1 MLSKTERLA
10 ESVIKSVLEI
20 LKNHPDTEFSEL
32 QIEQG
37 TREKII
43 SRQPILDRLRKNP
56 KIHYDSVT
64 GRYRFKP
71 AYPIRNREQL
81 LAFLQTRTSVIVD
94 SDLLECYKTIN
105 DDISDILVEKLVR
118 AIRQSDMDRMIKCE
132 VQNNV
137 TISAP
142 DGNTAGVP
150 AKPSKCS
157 LYASERCGNCSSNR
171 GIVLMKR
178 FDPDIESM
186 LADEDIRSYW
196 SRVRLPHISEIH
208 RITQSQS
215 QHLLTT
221 NTSQLISN
229 KVTRK
234 IRGGPGR
241 RPSSDRPKFS
251 WSEVNANRV
260 SNIHILPLLES
271 SSPPP
276 QNPT

>member
-20 LKNHPDTEFSEL
+20 LRNHPDTEFSEL

-43 SRQPILDRLRKNP
+43 SRLPILERLRNNP
-56 KIHYDSVT
+56 KIQYDSIT

-71 AYPIRNREQL
+71 CYPLRDRNGL
-81 LAFLQTRTSVIVD
+81 LSFIQSRATLIVD
-94 SDLLECYKTIN
+94 GDLLECFKSIN
-105 DDISDILVEKLVR
+105 DDISDILAERKVR
-118 AIRQSDMDRMIKCE
+118 AIRQSDFDRTLKCE
-132 VQNNV
+132 VQQQLLEKAV
-137 TISAP
+137 PTSDGSKAP
-142 DGNTAGVP
+142 
-150 AKPSKCS
+150 KPPKCR
-157 LYASERCGNCSSNR
+157 LYAAERCINCVTNR

-178 FDPDIESM
+178 FETEIENMHVSTD
-186 LADEDIRSYW
+186 LRSYYE
-196 SRVRLPHISEIH
+196 SVRLPHISEIH

-234 IRGGPGR
+234 IRSGPGR
-241 RPSSDRPKFS
+241 HKSSTSGSRFS
-251 WSEVNANRV
+251 WSDVNANRV
-260 SNIHILPLLES
+260 SNVHILPLLES
-271 SSPPP
+271 SSQQPR
-276 QNPT
+276 